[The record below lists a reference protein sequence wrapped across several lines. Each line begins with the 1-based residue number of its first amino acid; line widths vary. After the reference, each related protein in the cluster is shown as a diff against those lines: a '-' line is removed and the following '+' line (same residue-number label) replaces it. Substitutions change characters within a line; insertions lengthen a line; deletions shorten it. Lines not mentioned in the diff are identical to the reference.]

1 MTVKNIIDLLQD
13 KETPLYLQY
22 DGADD
27 ENDERDYMVTLKP
40 RCPLMCE
47 AFNNYLVESVLPIQD
62 ENSKTG
68 YGAGLVVY
76 LKTEIK
82 LLKQEN

>member
-1 MTVKNIIDLLQD
+1 
-13 KETPLYLQY
+13 
-22 DGADD
+22 
-27 ENDERDYMVTLKP
+27 MVTLKP

>member
-22 DGADD
+22 NGVNDD
-27 ENDERDYMVTLKP
+27 EDRDYMVTLKP
-40 RCPLMCE
+40 RCALMCE